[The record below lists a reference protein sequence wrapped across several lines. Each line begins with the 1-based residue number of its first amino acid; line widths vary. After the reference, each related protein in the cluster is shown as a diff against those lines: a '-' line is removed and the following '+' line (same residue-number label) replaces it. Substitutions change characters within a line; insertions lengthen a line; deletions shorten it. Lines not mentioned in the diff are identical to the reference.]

1 MKTEN
6 LYDTESNL
14 CAALN
19 SVRQA
24 TANIPEGM
32 EEIRD
37 DLKWVEESLE
47 AAIHEQKT
55 EGELSFVPT
64 RLGGIGA

>member
-6 LYDTESNL
+6 NYDNEPSL

-19 SVRQA
+19 CVRQA
-24 TANIPEGM
+24 TASIPDEL

-47 AAIHEQKT
+47 AAIHEQKS
-55 EGELSFVPT
+55 EGELPYLPT